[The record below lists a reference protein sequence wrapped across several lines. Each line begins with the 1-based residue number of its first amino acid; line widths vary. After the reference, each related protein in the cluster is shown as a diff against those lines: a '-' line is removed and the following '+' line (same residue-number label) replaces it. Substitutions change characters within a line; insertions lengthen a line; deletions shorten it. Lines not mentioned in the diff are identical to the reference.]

1 MSRATHLTPRPAA
14 LSCTSMDGPVA
25 QRLVRCP
32 EEGVEDLVR
41 SQVKVARSIE
51 AARALVGQVQQ
62 ELRNAY
68 TLLTSSHPPDP
79 ASLELTTR
87 KLIRTAGLL
96 ARHLTERAAFEEAL
110 PTIADQ
116 ILLPAL
122 LKQEKNL
129 AGVRL
134 EGALLGFFLNLSAP
148 R

>member
-1 MSRATHLTPRPAA
+1 
-14 LSCTSMDGPVA
+14 MDGPVA